1 MELTFEQQVIVAVI
15 GGVVASIL
23 TSILNNWW
31 TDRRL
36 RDQWEREKEERLE
49 QWRREQEARRREWKR
64 EYRKE
69 LLRPFLGRVSSLVA
83 IAGML
88 VAESKV
94 WSAAQAAGREPDS
107 EMPTPLDRKRQL
119 AKEVFAIESIAIQD
133 STFSQLQTEFRATAE
148 NVMLEEDADEVV
160 ANYVEL
166 EVIAKKLHG
175 RAEELLEE
183 TFD

>member
-49 QWRREQEARRREWKR
+49 QWRREQEARKREWKR

-69 LLRPFLGRVSSLVA
+69 VLHSYLEKVNRVVFVAAYQASAKSVLHDQRDKLSTTLFEAAEDIISATIPWGGDRAFLELQQELSQA
-83 IAGML
+83 IGDM
-88 VAESKV
+88 
-94 WSAAQAAGREPDS
+94 QAAG
-107 EMPTPLDRKRQL
+107 
-119 AKEVFAIESIAIQD
+119 
-133 STFSQLQTEFRATAE
+133 
-148 NVMLEEDADEVV
+148 ADKKAVYHRIRIV
-160 ANYVEL
+160 ASGMYARVE
-166 EVIAKKLHG
+166 K
-175 RAEELLEE
+175 LLEE